1 MGVKVDGCEN
11 VDGHDEAMIMI
22 RIRHSQHQYCD
33 AARGP
38 GAEPPASPA
47 SVLKLWVS
55 EANPAHRHRF
65 MACHTIIRE
74 WCMCVCS

>member
-22 RIRHSQHQYCD
+22 RIRRSQHQYWD

-38 GAEPPASPA
+38 GAPPPASPEFL
-47 SVLKLWVS
+47 LKGWVS
-55 EANPAHRHRF
+55 EANPAP
-65 MACHTIIRE
+65 
-74 WCMCVCS
+74 